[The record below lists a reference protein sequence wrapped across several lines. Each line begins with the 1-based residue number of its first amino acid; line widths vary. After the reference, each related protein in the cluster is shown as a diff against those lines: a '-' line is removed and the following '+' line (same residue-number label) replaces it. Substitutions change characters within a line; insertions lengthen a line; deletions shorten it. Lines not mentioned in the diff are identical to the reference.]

1 MTRSTV
7 STIIQRLEARDHRIT
22 APRMA
27 VIGVVASMAGHF
39 TADELAAKVR
49 GVGRATV
56 FRTLKLLVDEG
67 LVCRVLL
74 EDGKLHYR
82 VSRSTHHHHLVCT
95 SCGVVEDFTTC
106 DVADLIAALGN
117 RTGFQIESHWL
128 ELYGRCRSCLAL
140 PAEAL
145 AAQPPQPVV
154 TA

>member
-1 MTRSTV
+1 M
-7 STIIQRLEARDHRIT
+7 IQRLEARDHRIT

-56 FRTLKLLVDEG
+56 FRTLKLLIDEG

-82 VSRSTHHHHLVCT
+82 VSRAAHHHHIVCT
-95 SCGVVEDFTTC
+95 QCGLVEDFTTC
-106 DVADLIAALGN
+106 DVNDLIAALDR
-117 RTGFQIESHWL
+117 RTGFRIDSHWL
-128 ELYGRCRSCLAL
+128 ELYGRCRQCKAAVGVETAPEFLPLA
-140 PAEAL
+140 
-145 AAQPPQPVV
+145 
-154 TA
+154 